1 MTTIDEL
8 YELDRYE
15 LLDEF
20 QKAFDV
26 SISEN
31 FTRDTDLSI
40 DTWNTADGYEVYVL
54 NNGDYADNLN
64 FESDVYYYQPSCAEI
79 IDRIVEVANNWGAK
93 IYCADIEMY
102 FDDEQAIIDALVDNF
117 PNKYT
122 DEDDE

>member
-31 FTRDTDLSI
+31 FTRNTDLSI

-54 NNGDYADNLN
+54 SNGDYADNLN

-79 IDRIVEVANNWGAK
+79 IYRIVEVANGYEAK
-93 IYCADIEMY
+93 VYCADIEMY

-117 PNKYT
+117 PDRYE
-122 DEDDE
+122 DED

>member
-31 FTRDTDLSI
+31 FTRNTDLSI

-54 NNGDYADNLN
+54 SNGDYADNLN

-79 IDRIVEVANNWGAK
+79 IYRIVEVANGYEAK
-93 IYCADIEMY
+93 VYCADIEMY
-102 FDDEQAIIDALVDNF
+102 FDNEQAIIDALIDNF
-117 PNKYT
+117 PDRYT
-122 DEDDE
+122 DEDEE

>member
-31 FTRDTDLSI
+31 FTRNTDLSI
-40 DTWNTADGYEVYVL
+40 DTWNTADGYEVYVISD
-54 NNGDYADNLN
+54 GHYADNLN
-64 FESDVYYYQPSCAEI
+64 FESDVYYYQPNCAVI
-79 IDRIVEVANNWGAK
+79 IDRIIEIGEDAT
-93 IYCADIEMY
+93 IYCSDIEMY
-102 FDDEQAIIDALVDNF
+102 FDDEQALIDALVDNF
-117 PNKYT
+117 PDKYT
-122 DEDDE
+122 NKDE